1 MTAYEHYRDEF
12 LCPITGSKSDLYDCS
27 LIPYDSEDVSPMSIA
42 CQEWIFGL
50 QRGALPYYLHS
61 PDNHL
66 VLRKDMTEMFQEGDF
81 VLVPTYRTY
90 LDVMNFI
97 ESAGQKAG
105 RTANDHSRRPMSALA
120 PASGLYRYVF
130 IPTTDAARAL
140 QDEFH
145 MKPQNRDDLNDGIS
159 PVYNKPYLPGS
170 DQFRVVECLT
180 HPFSICFW
188 AYAMLCSRSTPL
200 TAQWHVLCWRIVRH
214 WQLQWIKPPT
224 WFLEAPKY
232 TQDDEALTPS
242 EATGYVVPEHRP
254 RDHDP
259 VEILKNIAIGEDNYC
274 KKCAKWTLGVP
285 PDAPPPE
292 EDPPHS
298 VYRERRSVRIAN
310 RAHPYHRPPKSPS
323 AAEEDCSGPLP
334 SPTRKG
340 RRALQTCKRN
350 PIKNP
355 PSWAA
360 RDGNYP
366 TQTFCSNDW
375 AYFRYN
381 VYLASFDDR

>member
-1 MTAYEHYRDEF
+1 MTGYEHYRDEF
-12 LCPITGSKSDLYDCS
+12 LCPITGATTDIYESP
-27 LIPYDSEDVSPMSIA
+27 LIPYDSPDVSPMGIA

-50 QRGALPYYLHS
+50 NRGGLPYYLRS
-61 PDNHL
+61 PENHI
-66 VLRKDMTEMFQEGDF
+66 VLRKDINEMFRAGEF

-90 LDVMNFI
+90 LDTMRFI
-97 ESAGQKAG
+97 EFAGQKAR
-105 RTANDHSRRPMSALA
+105 RTAHQHSRRPMSALA

-145 MKPQNRDDLNDGIS
+145 LKPQTQDDLNGGIS

-180 HPFSICFW
+180 HPFSICSW
-188 AYAMLCSRSTPL
+188 AYAMLFTCSTPL
-200 TAQWHVLCWRIVRH
+200 TSQWHALCGRIARQ
-214 WQLQWIKPPT
+214 WQHQRIKPPT
-224 WFLEAPKY
+224 WFLAAPKY

-242 EATGYVVPEHRP
+242 EATGYVVPDHRP
-254 RDHDP
+254 RVHDP
-259 VEILKNIAIGEDNYC
+259 IEILKNVAIGEDNYC

-310 RAHPYHRPPKSPS
+310 RAHPYHRPPKSPA
-323 AAEEDCSGPLP
+323 AAEEDCFGPLP

-340 RRALQTCKRN
+340 RRALQTCKRD

-381 VYLASFDDR
+381 VYLASFDER

>member
-1 MTAYEHYRDEF
+1 MTTALGDDQRKARTVTLRIPPGEEPRGSATLHIGVVRLYCAQRAERLSRLQARRAESSQNDPSTLSSAYVR
-12 LCPITGSKSDLYDCS
+12 
-27 LIPYDSEDVSPMSIA
+27 
-42 CQEWIFGL
+42 
-50 QRGALPYYLHS
+50 
-61 PDNHL
+61 N
-66 VLRKDMTEMFQEGDF
+66 
-81 VLVPTYRTY
+81 
-90 LDVMNFI
+90 
-97 ESAGQKAG
+97 AG
-105 RTANDHSRRPMSALA
+105 
-120 PASGLYRYVF
+120 
-130 IPTTDAARAL
+130 RAL

-145 MKPQNRDDLNDGIS
+145 LKPQTQDDLNDGIS
-159 PVYNKPYLPGS
+159 PVYNKPYIPGS

-180 HPFSICFW
+180 HPFSICSW
-188 AYAMLCSRSTPL
+188 AYAMLFTCSTPL
-200 TAQWHVLCWRIVRH
+200 TSQWHALCGRIARQ
-214 WQLQWIKPPT
+214 WQHQRIKPPT
-224 WFLEAPKY
+224 WFLAEPKY
-232 TQDDEALTPS
+232 TQDDDALTPS
-242 EATGYVVPEHRP
+242 EATGYVVPDHRP
-254 RDHDP
+254 RVHDP
-259 VEILKNIAIGEDNYC
+259 IEILKNVAIGEDNYC

-285 PDAPPPE
+285 QDAPPPE

-350 PIKNP
+350 PIRNP

-381 VYLASFDDR
+381 VYLASFDER